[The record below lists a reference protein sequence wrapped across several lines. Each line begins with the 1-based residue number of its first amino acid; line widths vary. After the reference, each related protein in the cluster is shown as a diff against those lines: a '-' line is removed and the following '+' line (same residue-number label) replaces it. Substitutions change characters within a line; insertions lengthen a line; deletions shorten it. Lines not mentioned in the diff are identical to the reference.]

1 MKHVAAI
8 EAACPGTNLKVG
20 GGGGERHARN
30 RAPENFLSCPS
41 AFFGCTSRISR
52 FGERFRDGQY
62 SLASFLFAVLHTVHA
77 SRAKPFAAVGGGG
90 GVPGALC
97 SRRHRL
103 RSSQKTRSFMFIIIF
118 QRRFTR
124 LRLKQHRDED

>member
-77 SRAKPFAAVGGGG
+77 SRAKPFAAVGGCPVPHVV
-90 GVPGALC
+90 GVTGCVPHRRRDHLC
-97 SRRHRL
+97 S
-103 RSSQKTRSFMFIIIF
+103 
-118 QRRFTR
+118 
-124 LRLKQHRDED
+124 